1 MAVTAADII
10 GIMKEVGVDAQ
21 IIGKLK
27 NDVPLLKQG
36 LDSIDLP
43 AIAAATEKKYN
54 IDLSDADATILK
66 TINDFVAYVNGK
78 LK

>member
-43 AIAAATEKKYN
+43 AIAAATEKKYH

-78 LK
+78 IK

>member
-1 MAVTAADII
+1 MAVTAADVVA
-10 GIMKEVGVDAQ
+10 IMKEVGVDAE

-27 NDVPLLKQG
+27 NDVPLLAQG

-66 TINDFVAYVNGK
+66 TINDFVAFVNAK

>member
-1 MAVTAADII
+1 MTVTAADII
-10 GIMKEVGVDAQ
+10 EIMKEVGVDAE
-21 IIGKLK
+21 IVKKLK
-27 NDVPLLKQG
+27 NDVPLLAQG

-43 AIAAATEKKYN
+43 AIAAAAEKKFK

-66 TINDFVAYVNGK
+66 TINDFVAFVNTK